1 MLSEILDNE
10 KLIGQI
16 DKKGMLKTCLRTHEL
31 CYDAVELARKIEL
44 PKEYVS
50 PRNVVF
56 AGMGGSCIGGELLK
70 DWLKDRVNV
79 PMELCNDYY
88 LPRYVNENSLV
99 FTISYSGETEET
111 LSVFVEAAKRKCK
124 ILAIT
129 SNGHLK
135 TFCEKLNYP
144 YLQIPQGFAPRA
156 ALPYMFFPLA
166 VFMEKTEL
174 VSNIDG
180 EIEEAINVVKKLSEE
195 NSVNVPA
202 EKNLAK
208 KLALELNETIPV
220 IYGFRYYASVAHRW
234 KTQLNENSKIPC
246 KYEVFPELNHNEV
259 VGWEKTGDFAK
270 NFAAVLLREQNEPPE
285 IKNRI
290 EATKQIAL
298 QDLGKIFEV
307 NAIGKTR
314 LAKMFSLLYIGD
326 LVSIY
331 LAILRK
337 VDPWPV
343 ETIAKIKQVLKER
356 LNLISKIELEIEE
369 LLV

>member
-1 MLSEILDNE
+1 
-10 KLIGQI
+10 
-16 DKKGMLKTCLRTHEL
+16 
-31 CYDAVELARKIEL
+31 
-44 PKEYVS
+44 
-50 PRNVVF
+50 
-56 AGMGGSCIGGELLK
+56 
-70 DWLKDRVNV
+70 
-79 PMELCNDYY
+79 
-88 LPRYVNENSLV
+88 
-99 FTISYSGETEET
+99 
-111 LSVFVEAAKRKCK
+111 
-124 ILAIT
+124 
-129 SNGHLK
+129 
-135 TFCEKLNYP
+135 
-144 YLQIPQGFAPRA
+144 
-156 ALPYMFFPLA
+156 
-166 VFMEKTEL
+166 
-174 VSNIDG
+174 
-180 EIEEAINVVKKLSEE
+180 
-195 NSVNVPA
+195 
-202 EKNLAK
+202 
-208 KLALELNETIPV
+208 LELNETIPV